1 MVQAAEEEVTQLQKG
16 NAGLI
21 DSVAELK
28 VQVNAAAFYS
38 LPHCNQ
44 PLLHV
49 VCLIITMSHDVGRV
63 CLTTAVDDS

>member
-28 VQVNAAAFYS
+28 VQVNAAAFCS
-38 LPHCNQ
+38 LPFCNQ

-49 VCLIITMSHDVGRV
+49 VCLTITISSDV
-63 CLTTAVDDS
+63 CPTTVIDS